1 MRGRWR
7 GSWTRGILWD
17 DENLEHVARHGVAAE
32 EVEEALAGRPFVL
45 RSRDGRYLVY
55 GSSTEGRF
63 LFIVC
68 VRKGGG
74 LVRPLTARD
83 MTEVEKRLYRRKQ
96 RGRP

>member
-1 MRGRWR
+1 MRGRWP
-7 GSWTRGILWD
+7 GPWIRGILWD
-17 DENLEHVARHGVAAE
+17 DENLEHVAQHGVAAE
-32 EVEEALAGRPFVL
+32 EVEEAL
-45 RSRDGRYLVY
+45 
-55 GSSTEGRF
+55 
-63 LFIVC
+63 IVC

>member
-7 GSWTRGILWD
+7 GPWIRGILWD
-17 DENLEHVARHGVAAE
+17 DENLEHVAQHGVAAE
-32 EVEEALAGRPFVL
+32 EVEEALARRPFIL
-45 RSRDGRYLVY
+45 RGRDGRYLVY
-55 GSSTEGRF
+55 ASSTEGRL

-83 MTEVEKRLYRRKQ
+83 MTEAEKRLYRRK
-96 RGRP
+96 RRDRR

>member
-7 GSWTRGILWD
+7 GPWIQGFLWD
-17 DENLEHVARHGVAAE
+17 DENLEHVARHGVAAG
-32 EVEEALAGRPFVL
+32 EVEEILAGRPVVL
-45 RSRDGRYLVY
+45 RDRDDRYLVY
-55 GSSTEGRF
+55 GTSTEGRF
-63 LFIVC
+63 LFVVC
-68 VRKGGG
+68 VRRGGG